1 MGTICKYVEQR
12 FMEHKRASDAANRS
26 MAALDGCD
34 QLVHC
39 CLYFIAPH
47 RIKPVDLMF
56 MKKLHKMV
64 PIIPIIAKSDTMT
77 TDEKMNFKEE
87 VRKELQKHEIVTF
100 EFRQMVLE
108 KMTGQVGTK
117 VEPPW
122 AVIGTKDGVVRDG
135 ELQDAFRKYDWGDAD
150 AADPRHSDLLALQ
163 TLLLGDVQQWIE
175 LKTTTNDK
183 YEAWRTELLQ
193 KSRLRRLREA
203 VVTTYQRLPPML
215 VLSFVVLLL
224 SLLLVPTAHAALG
237 DSSDSR
243 VCCSRRDELEWQLRE
258 KAAELARARS
268 HGFH

>member
-1 MGTICKYVEQR
+1 MPDARLRRAADGEDSNLAMSFDTICKYVEQR

-87 VRKELQKHEIVTF
+87 VRKAHPYVQRAPQLEQTPRAPLCVPLAIGCLDAVSCPVALQELQKHEIVTF

-135 ELQDAFRKYDWGDAD
+135 ELQDAVSC
-150 AADPRHSDLLALQ
+150 PLA
-163 TLLLGDVQQWIE
+163 
-175 LKTTTNDK
+175 
-183 YEAWRTELLQ
+183 
-193 KSRLRRLREA
+193 
-203 VVTTYQRLPPML
+203 
-215 VLSFVVLLL
+215 
-224 SLLLVPTAHAALG
+224 
-237 DSSDSR
+237 
-243 VCCSRRDELEWQLRE
+243 
-258 KAAELARARS
+258 
-268 HGFH
+268 